1 MDPAHRPDTLVG
13 TTSIRPSPGSLRKNG
28 ARSVEPNGSGP
39 SQPMNKRCSDPEPVD
54 GSRRKRGGTAAEL
67 VESAV
72 LVDQVSPSRRER
84 CTPRVRIQSPPASRH
99 RRASPHIERDVLA
112 FWKADGTFQASIDQR
127 EGADEWVFNDG
138 PPFANGLPHYGH
150 LLTGYAKDVF
160 PRFQTMRGQPGA
172 PPLRLG
178 HARTA
183 RRARGRAPARHHRQ
197 ERDRADGHRGLQR
210 GRTQRGAALHEGV
223 AGVRH
228 PPGALGRLR
237 ERLQD
242 ARHHLHGVGDLGVQD
257 PARQG
262 PRLRGLPRA
271 AVLLARPDAAVEP

>member
-84 CTPRVRIQSPPASRH
+84 CTPRVRIQQLRRRRAVAELPRDRTRRARVLEGRRHVPGVDRQSRRCRGVRVLRRPALRQRPAALRPPAH
-99 RRASPHIERDVLA
+99 RLRQGRGAALRDHA
-112 FWKADGTFQASIDQR
+112 RQA
-127 EGADEWVFNDG
+127 
-138 PPFANGLPHYGH
+138 
-150 LLTGYAKDVF
+150 
-160 PRFQTMRGQPGA
+160 GA

-178 HARTA
+178 HPRTA
-183 RRARGRAPARHHRQ
+183 RPSSRPSASSASPTRARSRRWASPPSTRPASSRC
-197 ERDRADGHRGLQR
+197 
-210 GRTQRGAALHEGV
+210 
-223 AGVRH
+223 
-228 PPGALGRLR
+228 
-237 ERLQD
+237 
-242 ARHHLHGVGDLGVQD
+242 
-257 PARQG
+257 
-262 PRLRGLPRA
+262 
-271 AVLLARPDAAVEP
+271 